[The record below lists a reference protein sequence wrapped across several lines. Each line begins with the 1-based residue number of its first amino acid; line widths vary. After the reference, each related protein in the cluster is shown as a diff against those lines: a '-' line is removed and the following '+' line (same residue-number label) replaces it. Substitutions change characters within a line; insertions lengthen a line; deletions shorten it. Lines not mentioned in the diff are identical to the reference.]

1 MTDYLSTR
9 CLTRSPGWS
18 ARCVCWWAPCR
29 PATASW
35 SPGWWSHSWPV
46 PSTWGWSSLMTGQ
59 TRWRQ
64 LSDPRVCQCCHYP
77 GGLAECGG
85 AGVHQPGGHP
95 GLGTLQR
102 GQVAAEE
109 WTWSLWLL
117 WTGVDGHFV
126 LFAMTFCNY
135 NQDKESKMAGLGNKK
150 SEVAKVL
157 YFLNFRI
164 NIKIVLE

>member
-1 MTDYLSTR
+1 MFDAFTGVVSALCLLVGSLQASYCLLVTWLVVTLLASAKHLGVVITHDWTDQVEGSPMYRISRPQSVPMLS
-9 CLTRSPGWS
+9 L
-18 ARCVCWWAPCR
+18 
-29 PATASW
+29 
-35 SPGWWSHSWPV
+35 
-46 PSTWGWSSLMTGQ
+46 
-59 TRWRQ
+59 
-64 LSDPRVCQCCHYP
+64 

-95 GLGTLQR
+95 GLGTLQA
-102 GQVAAEE
+102 GQVAPEE

-164 NIKIVLE
+164 SIKIVSE

>member
-1 MTDYLSTR
+1 MFDAFTGVVSALCLLVGSLQASYCLLVTWLVVTLLASAKHLGVVITHDWTDQVR
-9 CLTRSPGWS
+9 
-18 ARCVCWWAPCR
+18 
-29 PATASW
+29 
-35 SPGWWSHSWPV
+35 
-46 PSTWGWSSLMTGQ
+46 LM
-59 TRWRQ
+59 
-64 LSDPRVCQCCHYP
+64 SDPRVCQCCHYP

-95 GLGTLQR
+95 GLGTLQA
-102 GQVAAEE
+102 GQVAPEE

-164 NIKIVLE
+164 NIKIVSE